1 MSVDTTTVLIFNNTT
16 LEQEK
21 VATEELR
28 QTALLYIKEIIDV
41 LRECF
46 LIVDSDLKVIAAN
59 ELFYSTFNVKKE
71 ETEGRLIFDL
81 GNRQWDIPEL
91 RILFTDIIPKQ
102 GVISDYQVDHT
113 FETIGEKIMCVNAK
127 QIGTSQMIIVAIED
141 VTEKTQTSLYAR
153 SLIEAS
159 LDPLVTINAAGKI
172 TDVNEGSIKVTGV
185 PRHLLIGTD
194 FSDYFTEPEKAR
206 EGYKLVFARG
216 LVTDY
221 PLTIRHKQGKLTDVL
236 YNASVYRDAKG
247 GVLGVFAAARDVTV
261 KNALEKKLAE
271 FAITQESKVVE
282 RTAQLGGKIRELEE
296 SKAKDG
302 AILASIGDA
311 MVVVDQEGKII
322 FVNSVFEEL
331 LLWKRAEIIGKRMV
345 EIIPREDEQGI
356 TVPFE
361 ERILSLVLSGK
372 KVTTTTTTTTAAYT
386 TNTNITNTPVV
397 LLPSYYYLRKDK
409 SRFFAAGTV
418 SPIMLG
424 TTVIGAVE
432 IFRDITKEKEIDKAK
447 SEFVSLASH
456 QLRTPTT
463 SINWYSEML
472 LGEEVGPLN
481 QKQKQYCQEIH
492 HGNQRMIELMN
503 ALLTVSR
510 IELGT
515 FIIEP
520 TLISISDIAEDVL
533 EELQTLIIEKKLQ
546 VDKEYD
552 SENSIIASDATLIRI
567 VFQNLLANAV
577 EYSQKEGVIRVAIKK
592 THSGIQIKIA
602 DNGCGVPPEAQGKL
616 FLKFFRASNAQITK
630 PDGTGLGLY
639 IAKSIVEALGGT
651 ISFKSKE
658 DVGTEFVVA
667 LPERSLPKE

>member
-1 MSVDTTTVLIFNNTT
+1 M
-16 LEQEK
+16 EHEK
-21 VATEELR
+21 IATEKLR
-28 QTALLYIKEIIDV
+28 QTALTYIREIIDV

-46 LIVDSDLKVIAAN
+46 LIVDSELKVIAAN

-127 QIGTSQMIIVAIED
+127 QIETSQMIIVAIED
-141 VTEKTQTSLYAR
+141 VTEKRRTSLYVR

-159 LDPLVTINAAGKI
+159 LDPLVTINVYGKI
-172 TDVNEGSIKVTGV
+172 TDVNEGLIKVTGV
-185 PRHLLIGTD
+185 PRHLLVGTD

-221 PLTIRHKQGKLTDVL
+221 PLTIRHKNGKLTDVL

-247 GVLGVFAAARDVTV
+247 GVLGVFAAARDVTA
-261 KNALEKKLAE
+261 KKELEEKLAE
-271 FAITQESKVVE
+271 YAITQDIKVVE
-282 RTAQLGGKIRELEE
+282 RTAQLGEKIRELEE

-311 MVVVDQEGKII
+311 LVVVDQEGKII
-322 FVNSVFEEL
+322 YVNSVFEEL
-331 LLWKRAEIIGKRMV
+331 LLWKREEILGKRMV
-345 EIIPREDEQGI
+345 EVIPREDERGI
-356 TVPFE
+356 IVPFE
-361 ERILSLVLSGK
+361 ERILSLVLGGK
-372 KVTTTTTTTTAAYT
+372 KVTTTTAASNSSTT
-386 TNTNITNTPVV
+386 TNTAPTVV
-397 LLPSYYYLRKDK
+397 LPSYYYLRKDQTK
-409 SRFFAAGTV
+409 FLASGTV
-418 SPIMLG
+418 SPILLG
-424 TTVIGAVE
+424 TKVIGAVE

-481 QKQKQYCQEIH
+481 RKQKEYCQEIH

-520 TLISISDIAEDVL
+520 TPISISDLSEDVL
-533 EELQTLIIEKKLQ
+533 EELQTQIIKKELQ
-546 VDKEYD
+546 IAKDYELGD
-552 SENSIIASDATLIRI
+552 STIASDTTLIRI

-577 EYSQKEGVIRVAIKK
+577 EYSLKAGIIKVTIKK
-592 THSGIQIKIA
+592 TTNGVQIKVK
-602 DNGCGVPPEAQGKL
+602 DNGCGVPLEAQQKL
-616 FLKFFRASNAQITK
+616 FLKFFRASNAQIVK

-639 IAKSIVEALGGT
+639 ITKSIVEALGGT
-651 ISFKSKE
+651 ISFKSEE
-658 DVGTEFVVA
+658 DVGTEFLVN
-667 LPERSLPKE
+667 LPDRSLSS